1 MKATCNYPRAI
12 FGGLLFLPRSFNLG
26 LLLRIPQQ
34 SGCAESHSLPIRK
47 IDEREKK
54 NRELSFMSFSVSFY
68 DLALLSFRGNCCVQE
83 CSRVPIFFFYDELLT
98 SAYHENPEIVVRKLH
113 FLSLRS
119 LFVLSVWIYLRF
131 MVFFGSREGK
141 RRERGRLAAT

>member
-12 FGGLLFLPRSFNLG
+12 FGRLLFPPRSFNLG

-34 SGCAESHSLPIRK
+34 SGRAESYSLPNRK
-47 IDEREKK
+47 IHEREKK
-54 NRELSFMSFSVSFY
+54 NRELSLMSFSVSFC
-68 DLALLSFRGNCCVQE
+68 DLALLSFCWNCCVQE
-83 CSRVPIFFFYDELLT
+83 CSRVPIFFFYDGLLT
-98 SAYHENPEIVVRKLH
+98 LAYHENPKIVVLKLH

-119 LFVLSVWIYLRF
+119 LSVWIYLRF